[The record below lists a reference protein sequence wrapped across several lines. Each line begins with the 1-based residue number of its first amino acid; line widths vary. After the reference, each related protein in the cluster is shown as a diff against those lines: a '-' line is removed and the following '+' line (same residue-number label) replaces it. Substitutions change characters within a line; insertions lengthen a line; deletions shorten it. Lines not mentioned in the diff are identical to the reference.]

1 MRVRNN
7 NSKKLPRFPYA
18 GHARSARHTAAF
30 VPSTALNAPLNG
42 DATMSAGLLALFA
55 FSPILLAGILLVGL
69 SWPARRAMPLVYL
82 LTAAIGLYVW
92 DMSFNR
98 ILASTVQGLVITAG
112 VLWIIFGAILLLNT
126 LKHSGGITAIRAGFA
141 TISPDRRIQ
150 AIIIAWM
157 FGCFIEGASGFGTP
171 AAIAAP
177 LLVAIGFPAM
187 AAVMLGMLVQSTPVS
202 FGAVGTPI
210 IIGINSGLDSA
221 TIGARL
227 VEQGSSW
234 SSFLQLITSEVAI
247 IHACIGTVMPLI
259 MVLMLTRFFGK
270 EKSWKA
276 GFEVLPFAL
285 FAGLAFTLP
294 YAATGVFLGPEFPSL
309 LGGLIGLAIVTS
321 AARLG
326 FLMPKTTWDFA
337 PAKDWPSEWVGS
349 VEMKL
354 DSLTVKPMS
363 ALRAWLPYVLVG
375 ALLMISRVFPEVGA
389 ALKSVI
395 LLFPDILG
403 ETGIK
408 ADFMPLYLPGGIL
421 VAVVIATFFLH
432 GMKVRELSAAVKE
445 SSRVLLGAGFVLL
458 FTVPMVRILINSG
471 VNAADLASMPITM
484 ARYVADS
491 VGGIYPLLA
500 PSVGALGAFI
510 AGSNT
515 VSNMMLSQ
523 FQFGVAENLGI
534 SAALIVA
541 VQAIGAAAGN
551 MVAIHNVV
559 AASATVG
566 LLGREGATLRKT
578 IWPTFYY
585 VLFTGLAALF
595 ALHVLGV
602 SDPLLAR

>member
-1 MRVRNN
+1 MQ
-7 NSKKLPRFPYA
+7 P
-18 GHARSARHTAAF
+18 GI
-30 VPSTALNAPLNG
+30 
-42 DATMSAGLLALFA
+42 LALLA
-55 FSPILLAGILLVGL
+55 FSPILLAAILLVGL
-69 SWPARRAMPLVYL
+69 RWPAKRAMPLVYL
-82 LTAAIGLYVW
+82 LTAGIGLYVW
-92 DMSFNR
+92 EMSLNR
-98 ILASTVQGLVITAG
+98 VLASTVQGLIITVG

-150 AIIIAWM
+150 AIIIAWL

-177 LLVAIGFPAM
+177 LLVAIGFPAL

-210 IIGINSGLDSA
+210 IIGVNSGLDTA
-221 TIGARL
+221 TLGARL

-234 SSFLQLITSEVAI
+234 EVFLQLITSNVAI
-247 IHACIGTVMPLI
+247 IHAIVGTVMPLI

-276 GFEVLPFAL
+276 GFEVLPFAI
-285 FAGLAFTLP
+285 FGGLAFTLP

-309 LGGLIGLAIVTS
+309 AGGLIGLAIVTT
-321 AARLG
+321 AAHFG
-326 FLMPKTTWDFA
+326 FLVPKTTWDFA
-337 PAKDWPSEWVGS
+337 DAKDWPSEWLGS

-354 DSLTVKPMS
+354 DQLTAKPMS
-363 ALRAWLPYVLVG
+363 TLRAWLPYVLVG
-375 ALLMISRVFPEVGA
+375 ALLVISRVFPEVGA
-389 ALKSVI
+389 ALKSVV
-395 LLFPDILG
+395 LVFPDLLG

-432 GMKVRELSAAVKE
+432 GMKLRDLGTAVGE

-471 VNAADLASMPITM
+471 VNASELPSMPIAM
-484 ARYVADS
+484 AQWVADS

-523 FQFGVAENLGI
+523 FQFGVAESLGI
-534 SAALIVA
+534 SGALIVA

-566 LLGREGATLRKT
+566 LLGREGTTLRKT
-578 IWPTFYY
+578 VWPTFYY
-585 VLFTGLAALF
+585 VLFTGLIALF
-595 ALHVLGV
+595 AIHVLGV
-602 SDPLLAR
+602 SDPLVAG